1 MIWLLLQQTLH
12 DMTPGTM
19 LILLALI
26 LDFLI
31 TAAITLIWFLL
42 WIASKIGHF
51 SMHYAPFGWTTLGI
65 VALLSLCFAYG
76 YYVGRWRVRVTNVA
90 YNHSTVPESFNG
102 YKIVHISDLHLSTF
116 NDRPEQLERFVRM
129 INDQNPDLICF
140 TGDIVNGNP
149 AEIEP
154 YVGVL
159 RQLKA
164 TNGVVSV
171 LGNHDFLIYAPFP
184 NEEARNAQV
193 ERIASTERELLG
205 WNLLRNSHMMI
216 TRGADS
222 IAVIGVDNQNSSSQG
237 FHTISRGDLTAAMEG
252 TQGFRILLSHDPSHW
267 TDEVLPGTDIPLTLS
282 GHTHAAQVRILGWTP
297 AKLTF
302 KQTYG
307 LYEQDGQSLYVNI
320 GLGCTAPFR
329 IGANPEITLITLH
342 TPHSR

>member
-1 MIWLLLQQTLH
+1 
-12 DMTPGTM
+12 M

-31 TAAITLIWFLL
+31 TAAITLIWFIL
-42 WIASKIGHF
+42 WIAGKIGHF
-51 SMHYAPFGWTTLGI
+51 SMHYAPFGWTTLGV
-65 VALLSLCFAYG
+65 VAMLTLCFAYG
-76 YYVGRWRVRVTNVA
+76 YYVGRWRVKVINVV
-90 YNHSTVPESFNG
+90 YNHRTVPQSFNG

-116 NDRPEQLERFVRM
+116 NDKPEQLERFVNK

-154 YVGVL
+154 YIGVL

-193 ERIASTERELLG
+193 ERIATLERDSIG
-205 WNLLRNSHMMI
+205 WDLLRNSHMVI

-222 IAVIGVDNQNSSSQG
+222 ITIIGVDNQNCSSQG
-237 FHTISRGDLTAAMEG
+237 FHTISRGDLSKAMDG
-252 TQGFRILLSHDPSHW
+252 TQGFRVLLSHDPSHW
-267 TDEVLPGTDIPLTLS
+267 TDEVVPQTDIPLTLS

-297 AKLTF
+297 ASF
-302 KQTYG
+302 SFNETYG
-307 LYEQDGQSLYVNI
+307 MYTRGDQSLYVNI

-329 IGANPEITLITLH
+329 IGANPEITLITLGGM
-342 TPHSR
+342 